1 MWVYYMEVS
10 LAIPEAHSLKDK
22 RRITQSILKKMR
34 DRYNISIV
42 EADKQD
48 SWQEAVFAIAGLAAN
63 RAKGDRAMEG
73 LLAFIDEASPGDVRL
88 LVKTYL

>member
-10 LAIPEAHSLKDK
+10 LNIPGARSLKDK
-22 RRITQSILKKMR
+22 RRHTRSLLKQMR

-48 SWQEAVFAIAGLAAN
+48 FWQEAVFALVGLAGSQAQ
-63 RAKGDRAMEG
+63 GDRAMEG
-73 LLAFIDEASPGDVRL
+73 LLRFLDEKSPGEVTVL
-88 LVKTYL
+88 EKTYL